1 MKSNKR
7 GFFAGFLTALVLVG
21 LIGTAIAYQQQATL
35 TYSGISITLDGSKI
49 TPKDVNGKIVEPFS
63 ISGTTYLPVRAVAT
77 ALGMNVDWNQS
88 TQTVVLTTKS
98 NVATET
104 TLVTGEYIVGKHVSP
119 GEYDARAISGGGNFI
134 VYSSTGRLK
143 VNEILGVKESP
154 LYTPQYKNL
163 SLEVGDQ
170 IKVSSTLEVLLI
182 PQK

>member
-35 TYSGISITLDGSKI
+35 TYSGISITLDGTKI

-88 TQTVVLTTKS
+88 TQTVVLTTQSTDQSRTVYITK
-98 NVATET
+98 
-104 TLVTGEYIVGKHVSP
+104 TGKKYH
-119 GEYDARAISGGGNFI
+119 YDSSCNGGT
-134 VYSSTGRLK
+134 Y
-143 VNEILGVKESP
+143 
-154 LYTPQYKNL
+154 YA
-163 SLEVGDQ
+163 
-170 IKVSSTLEVLLI
+170 STLSEAKARGLTPCEKCVH
-182 PQK
+182 